1 MIVIRLLCG
10 VVALAGLATPALAAQ
25 APVYG
30 AMTLAQLGKVLI
42 DERGVPAEIKESG
55 GKQILMV
62 DGATYQVAPK
72 IQLTGIL
79 CNAAVSCGGFAM
91 AASLPVPS
99 GAINDA
105 QLLELVGKF
114 DFVTLDRLDATH
126 LALTMAA
133 VTEGGVTAENIDNHL
148 RFFAG
153 QIQGVSGEIQK
164 LIPAQAPAK
173 GKGK

>member
-1 MIVIRLLCG
+1 MKLLCG
-10 VVALAGLATPALAAQ
+10 VAAAALFAAPVVAAP

-30 AMTLAQLGKVLI
+30 ALTLTQLGKVLT
-42 DERGVPAEIKESG
+42 DERGVPAEMKETG
-55 GKQILMV
+55 GKQILMI
-62 DGATYQVAPK
+62 DGAAYQVAPK
-72 IQLTGIL
+72 IQITGIL
-79 CNAAVSCGGFAM
+79 CNAAVSCGGYAM
-91 AASLPVPS
+91 AASLPVPA

-164 LIPAQAPAK
+164 LVPAQAPAK